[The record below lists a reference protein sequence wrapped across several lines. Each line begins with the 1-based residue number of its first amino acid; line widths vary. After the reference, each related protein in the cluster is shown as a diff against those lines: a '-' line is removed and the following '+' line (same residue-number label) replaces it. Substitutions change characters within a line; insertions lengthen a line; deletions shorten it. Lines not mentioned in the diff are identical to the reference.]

1 MKKTLLFLF
10 LSAFSL
16 SFAQTDLFTAL
27 KSFGEDTEYKVYK
40 MTKYNGEYELD
51 SWDEKIKFEIIN
63 NKFEKPAGLRG
74 VYAKSGK
81 VVVHDNLEYKEV
93 DHYSKPAYL
102 RERINFKETH
112 LVVDSIVYMLWNLE
126 EDGSSFSIKRIYLP
140 QLNQTKKE
148 EEGKKLSMKEKMAAA
163 KNTLKGAKAEM
174 DYLAA
179 IKKMDHEQKIKDY
192 IAKMKAAQPEYT
204 EQEKK
209 EMAEIA
215 EDLKKRNEEGERKNA
230 EFWAS
235 EEGQR
240 KLKEWNKD
248 SGNSNSNNTCTIVND
263 LSPEQQSKYNNVRL
277 AFTGHSLAATSVS
290 RGESITV
297 DCDDVKVYEGVYNST
312 ERGRL
317 LLNTEGMCGQTI
329 RLSQYW

>member
-10 LSAFSL
+10 LSTFSM
-16 SFAQTDLFTAL
+16 SFGQTDLFTAL
-27 KSFGEDTEYKVYK
+27 QSFGADTEYKVYR
-40 MTKYNGEYELD
+40 MTKYGDEYELD

-63 NKFEKPAGLRG
+63 NKFNKPAGLRG

-81 VVVHDNLEYKEV
+81 IVVHDNLEYKVV

-140 QLNQTKKE
+140 QLNASKK

-163 KNTLKGAKAEM
+163 KNSLKGAKAEM

-179 IKKMDHEQKIKDY
+179 IKKMDHVQKIKDY
-192 IAKMKAAQPEYT
+192 IAAMKASQPPYT
-204 EQEKK
+204 AQEKK

-215 EDLKKRNEEGERKNA
+215 EDWKNFNEEGQKKNA
-230 EFWAS
+230 EYWAS

-248 SGNSNSNNTCTIVND
+248 KGNDGSNSTCTIIND
-263 LSPEQQSKYNNVRL
+263 LSAEQQSKHNDVRL
-277 AFTGHSLAATSVS
+277 AFSGYNLAASSLSKGQTM
-290 RGESITV
+290 EV
-297 DCDDVKVYEGVYNST
+297 DCDDVKVYVGVYNST
-312 ERGRL
+312 EQKRFL
-317 LLNTEGMCGQTI
+317 FNTSGMCGQTI